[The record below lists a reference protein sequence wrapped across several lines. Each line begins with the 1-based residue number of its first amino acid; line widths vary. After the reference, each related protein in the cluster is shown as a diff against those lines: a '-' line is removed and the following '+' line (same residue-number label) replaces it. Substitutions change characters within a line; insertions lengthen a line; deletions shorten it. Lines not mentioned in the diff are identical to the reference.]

1 MVDITNPNPGNTWLL
16 QLTPGMETTK
26 YIICCIHGSLK
37 REETQQV
44 TSTILYNK
52 KWNLVAITKYTLL
65 EKKEHHCQWLSQNI
79 SNLVNTSEFS
89 KKQLLLYWAS
99 EMHHVMCK
107 QPILNFS
114 MTVLDRNVCA
124 EVFTSQTQRHIYKTT
139 SHLAIQYD

>member
-65 EKKEHHCQWLSQNI
+65 KKKEHHCQWLSQNN
-79 SNLVNTSEFS
+79 SNLVNTCQSSQNTIVALFS
-89 KKQLLLYWAS
+89 KWNAPY
-99 EMHHVMCK
+99 HV
-107 QPILNFS
+107 QTTRLNFS
-114 MTVLDRNVCA
+114 VTVLGRKVCA
-124 EVFTSQTQRHIYKTT
+124 EVFTRQTHWHNY
-139 SHLAIQYD
+139 